1 MSYES
6 DPLQT
11 VIDFNL
17 HPFTALASSAT
28 TVVQRCHTVPGHW
41 SLYICSHTPNVDV
54 SDLVYIVPLVLL
66 RAIRV
71 PAIVPSVSSRMV
83 PRTSRAIALASPD
96 GKIVDP
102 NEDTIVEE
110 MEEPPPRCVD
120 NCSVSPVSTIT
131 RR

>member
-1 MSYES
+1 MIGFQSASVHSTSIIWHNNCSALSY
-6 DPLQT
+6 P
-11 VIDFNL
+11 
-17 HPFTALASSAT
+17 
-28 TVVQRCHTVPGHW
+28 PGW
-41 SLYICSHTPNVDV
+41 FFYICSHTPNVDV

-66 RAIRV
+66 RAMRL
-71 PAIVPSVSSRMV
+71 PAIEPSVSSRMV
-83 PRTSRAIALASPD
+83 PRTSRAIALASSD